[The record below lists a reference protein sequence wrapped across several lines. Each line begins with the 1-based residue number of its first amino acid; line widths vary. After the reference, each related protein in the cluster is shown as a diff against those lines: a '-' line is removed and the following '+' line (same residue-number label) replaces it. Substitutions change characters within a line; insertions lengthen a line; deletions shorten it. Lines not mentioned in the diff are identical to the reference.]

1 MNAPRPSRRLP
12 GAIRRKVVVAGV
24 AGVVAMMVG
33 GCGSSSDS
41 GSGSSQKDPIVIGM
55 SLPLTGPVADRAKPG
70 YEGYQYWVDEINAK
84 GGMLGRN
91 VELKVLDDGF
101 DQKTAISDYTKLIGQ
116 DKVDLVLGTFSSDLN
131 LAVAPIAERYNY
143 VYVEPSG
150 GADEIFER
158 GFKKLFF
165 AQPATTQKLPDQF
178 VRMIEAAPEDQRPK
192 TVAYVT
198 VEDPNTTQLEKILK
212 EDLEALGLKTVHSA
226 TYAADASNFD
236 AIANAVKQAK
246 PDLVVSGSIAQDGI
260 QLIRSFQ
267 KLGFSPDMLY
277 QTNTPT
283 DPAFADGIGKDST
296 EGILTYLAYSAEA
309 NYSGND
315 EFVSGYEKKFGAP
328 PSEDAANSYTAGQ
341 VLAAGVKGAGSLDQD
356 AIADWLHANSVDTIV
371 GPLSWNDAGAS
382 QGDMLLA
389 QFQGGELRVIGPSRA
404 ATAKDIIYKKPGW

>member
-1 MNAPRPSRRLP
+1 MNAART
-12 GAIRRKVVVAGV
+12 VVVTGLT
-24 AGVVAMMVG
+24 GVVAMVVG
-33 GCGSSSDS
+33 ACGSSDS
-41 GSGSSQKDPIVIGM
+41 GTASGSSKKDPITIGM

-70 YEGYQYWVDEINAK
+70 YEGYRYWVEELNAK
-84 GGMLGRN
+84 GGMLGRQ
-91 VELKVLDDGF
+91 VKLKVLDDGF

-116 DKVDLVLGTFSSDLN
+116 DKVELVLGTFSSDLN
-131 LAVAPIAERYNY
+131 LAVAPIAERYDY

-165 AQPATTQKLPDQF
+165 AQPATTKKLPEQF
-178 VRMIEAAPEDQRPK
+178 VKMIEATPEAQRPK

-212 EDLEALGLKTVHSA
+212 EELGALGVKTVHSA

-236 AIANAVKQAK
+236 SIANGVKQAK
-246 PDLVVSGSIAQDGI
+246 PDLVVNGSIAQDGI

-283 DPAFADGIGKDST
+283 DPAFAKGIGKDST

-309 NYSGND
+309 NYPGND
-315 EFVSGYEKKFGAP
+315 EFVAGYEKKFGAP

-341 VLAAGVKGAGSLDQD
+341 VLAAGVEGAGSLDQD
-356 AIADWLHANSVDTIV
+356 AIAKWLHANTVETIV
-371 GPLSWNDAGAS
+371 GPLSWDASGAS

-389 QFQGGELRVIGPSRA
+389 QFQQGELRVIGPAEA
-404 ATAKDIIYKKPGW
+404 ATTKEIVYEKPAW